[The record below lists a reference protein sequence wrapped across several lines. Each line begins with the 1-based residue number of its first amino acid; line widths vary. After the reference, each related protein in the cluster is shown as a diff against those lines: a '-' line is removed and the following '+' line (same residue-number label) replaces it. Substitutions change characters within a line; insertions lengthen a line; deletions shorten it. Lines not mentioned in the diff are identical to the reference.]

1 LVLPR
6 ADPGELTQRA
16 GIQSE
21 GLMTWERNAY
31 VTEAFI
37 RHSPLPG
44 TKAELPT
51 GSTEIA
57 L

>member
-1 LVLPR
+1 VLPR